1 MRNKFF
7 VIFLGCIFLSL
18 FLFPFLDE
26 SSKYSLQEA
35 RKVFRLIDKIQ
46 EEQLKEYEGPLR
58 KVEITE
64 SEFNSWIAYRIE
76 TEKEEIMKELR
87 LKIFK
92 NNMLEG
98 KIYFDLRGQ
107 NIPRLLRPEMNLYF
121 RGKVEV
127 KDAKVRIALKSL
139 FLEEQPIQPKIL
151 DLIIYVSSKIQNTEA
166 SSINDWYELPYG
178 IKDIKTQNGKA
189 TFYY

>member
-1 MRNKFF
+1 MIFLC
-7 VIFLGCIFLSL
+7 VIFQSL
-18 FLFPFLDE
+18 FLFSFLDE
-26 SSKYSLQEA
+26 SSKYSIREA
-35 RKVFRLIDKIQ
+35 RKVFGLIDKIQ
-46 EEQLKEYEGPLR
+46 AEQLKEYKGPLR
-58 KVEITE
+58 KVEVTE
-64 SEFNSWIAYRIE
+64 SELNSWIAYRIE
-76 TEKEEIMKELR
+76 TEKEEIMREFR

-107 NIPRLLRPEMNLYF
+107 NIPRLLRPEMNLYL

-127 KDAKVRIALKSL
+127 NDAKVRLVIKTL
-139 FLEEQPIQPKIL
+139 FLEDQSIKPMIL
-151 DLIIYVSSKIQNTEA
+151 DLIIYVTSRIQNTEA